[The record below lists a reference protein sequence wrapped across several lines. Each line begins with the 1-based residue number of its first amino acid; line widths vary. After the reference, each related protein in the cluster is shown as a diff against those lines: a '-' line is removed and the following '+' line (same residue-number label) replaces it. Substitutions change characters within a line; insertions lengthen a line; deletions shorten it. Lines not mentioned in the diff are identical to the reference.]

1 MNRFALAA
9 LLARQPAANLAPVLK
24 HIQMSPHQL
33 LGVVIAVDQA
43 PLLGASFALPE
54 PVRLP
59 NLQDNGRCFVVV
71 PTLRDFPIQAESQ
84 QFLKHSF
91 RCHAPILNGYSTQN
105 SEEPASHSHYVVA
118 VAFGRTRSPLRTAR
132 GSRRSAG
139 RGLAALPSP
148 PQGQRALDEE
158 SAFFMS
164 PFLTSDCLYYGT

>member
-105 SEEPASHSHYVVA
+105 SEEPSCPKNISML
-118 VAFGRTRSPLRTAR
+118 P
-132 GSRRSAG
+132 
-139 RGLAALPSP
+139 GLATAAHRQIVVGV
-148 PQGQRALDEE
+148 PQ
-158 SAFFMS
+158 
-164 PFLTSDCLYYGT
+164 

>member
-33 LGVVIAVDQA
+33 LGV
-43 PLLGASFALPE
+43 SFALPE

-105 SEEPASHSHYVVA
+105 SEEP
-118 VAFGRTRSPLRTAR
+118 
-132 GSRRSAG
+132 
-139 RGLAALPSP
+139 
-148 PQGQRALDEE
+148 RA
-158 SAFFMS
+158 
-164 PFLTSDCLYYGT
+164 

>member
-71 PTLRDFPIQAESQ
+71 PTLRDFPIQAQSQ

-105 SEEPASHSHYVVA
+105 SEEPLTPGTLRRIVLRVRACI
-118 VAFGRTRSPLRTAR
+118 RSKRFWAWRL
-132 GSRRSAG
+132 
-139 RGLAALPSP
+139 
-148 PQGQRALDEE
+148 
-158 SAFFMS
+158 
-164 PFLTSDCLYYGT
+164 

>member
-71 PTLRDFPIQAESQ
+71 PTLRDFPIQAQSQ

-105 SEEPASHSHYVVA
+105 SEEPNYAPFVS
-118 VAFGRTRSPLRTAR
+118 TT
-132 GSRRSAG
+132 SRRAIPLLPLPIGWGEGGVRG
-139 RGLAALPSP
+139 R
-148 PQGQRALDEE
+148 
-158 SAFFMS
+158 
-164 PFLTSDCLYYGT
+164 PFSVRWY

>member
-71 PTLRDFPIQAESQ
+71 PTLRDFPIQAQSQ

-105 SEEPASHSHYVVA
+105 SEEPRREMQTIESTRVGGIFGFN
-118 VAFGRTRSPLRTAR
+118 FGRRWEACRPPP
-132 GSRRSAG
+132 
-139 RGLAALPSP
+139 ALK
-148 PQGQRALDEE
+148 G
-158 SAFFMS
+158 
-164 PFLTSDCLYYGT
+164 